1 MKTRVLLTL
10 LSFLFVV
17 NSSYAVNV
25 VSKNVDEK
33 SSQNQ
38 TNSLE
43 LKTKDSKFKTKMADY
58 KLIKKI
64 KNVLDDTQ
72 LILLVILALL
82 LPPLAVWL
90 KDGKSTSTLFWI
102 TLIFCILGGGFYWGW
117 FFSGFWFI
125 AMLLAILHVLDI
137 L

>member
-1 MKTRVLLTL
+1 MKTKLLITL

-25 VSKNVDEK
+25 VSKNADDK
-33 SSQNQ
+33 SNQ
-38 TNSLE
+38 TNLLE
-43 LKTKDSKFKTKMADY
+43 LKTKDSNFKTKIANY
-58 KLIKKI
+58 NLVKKI

-72 LILLVILALL
+72 LILFVILALL

-137 L
+137 F